1 MTGILNEVLNSSC
14 MQLPLSLRLVIDYEL
29 STDLFNIGKLV

>member
-14 MQLPLSLRLVIDYEL
+14 MQLPLSVHLIIDYEL